1 MGTKNIDTIQSDQ
14 IAALEADVLELRTKI
29 NLVVTDATGISAK
42 LNTLIDDLNDMN
54 DVVMAGYTTP
64 GSPESYGI
72 LEALDVFKDEF
83 QDHYMRN
90 LNWVSNSQNY
100 ITQTVEHFPV
110 TYSTST
116 PSGGVPIP
124 GGRFS
129 PPAQGGAGGSA
140 GSGGGTQGGNNWTA
154 NSPVLSGTG
163 QGGNTAHSADAED
176 SSVTAAYSNI
186 QKVMKIKKSSA
197 IRAKRLARQTL
208 NRLRK

>member
-72 LEALDVFKDEF
+72 LEGLDVFKDEF

-110 TYSTST
+110 TYSTSA

-129 PPAQGGAGGSA
+129 PPAP
-140 GSGGGTQGGNNWTA
+140 TRNWK
-154 NSPVLSGTG
+154 
-163 QGGNTAHSADAED
+163 Q
-176 SSVTAAYSNI
+176 
-186 QKVMKIKKSSA
+186 
-197 IRAKRLARQTL
+197 
-208 NRLRK
+208 